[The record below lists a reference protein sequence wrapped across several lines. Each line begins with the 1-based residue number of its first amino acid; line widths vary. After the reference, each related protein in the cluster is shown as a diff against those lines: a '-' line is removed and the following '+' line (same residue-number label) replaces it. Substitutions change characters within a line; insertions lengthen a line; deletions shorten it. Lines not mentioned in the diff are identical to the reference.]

1 MSLFR
6 DRPFRATAAGHFA
19 VDLINSQRALI
30 LASWSGPFGLTNALI
45 GILSAAYTL
54 LGSTLQPAFGLLADR
69 IGARWVATL
78 GILWMALSFGL
89 AVLVPGRAAA
99 LLLLVLT
106 AVGSAAFHPAGTSEA
121 TERAKQHLVAK
132 VAYAASLFFLFGQ
145 MGLAVGPAFG
155 GVIVELQG
163 VSGLIVLL
171 LVVVPVGIYAGMR
184 IPSGGRDS
192 ASVRDALSSVGNW
205 RGFVPF
211 AAVIA
216 LRSWSAM
223 TMIAFIPKYY
233 NDLGYGPAA
242 FGIFAAMYMGGSAL
256 GGVGGGWLADR
267 TNKRMLVS
275 RTMMLAGIPLLLMVV
290 LGGGAW
296 GYLIVFLAG
305 GLIGMSHSPI
315 VVHAQG
321 MVPAYAGAAS
331 GAVLG
336 FTFASGAIGVLISGF
351 LADQFGFDMV
361 FTAAAGTVFLGGLL
375 ATTARSW
382 ATPSVSVEAA

>member
-1 MSLFR
+1 MSLFN

-30 LASWSGPFGLTNALI
+30 LATWSTPFGLSNSLI
-45 GILSAAYTL
+45 GILSTAYTL
-54 LGSTLQPAFGLLADR
+54 LGSTLQPVFGLLADR

-78 GILWMALSFGL
+78 GILWMALSFGM
-89 AVLVPGRAAA
+89 AVLVPGRVA

-106 AVGSAAFHPAGTSEA
+106 AIGSAAFHPAGTAEA
-121 TERAKQHLVAK
+121 TERARQHFIAK

-145 MGLAVGPAFG
+145 MGLAVGPALG

-171 LVVVPVGIYAGMR
+171 IVVVPVGIYAGFR
-184 IPSGGRDS
+184 IPSGGRRS
-192 ASVRDALSSVGNW
+192 ATVRDALSSLGDW
-205 RGFVPF
+205 RGFVHF
-211 AAVIA
+211 ATVIA

-233 NDLGYGPAA
+233 SDLGYRPAA
-242 FGIFAAMYMGGSAL
+242 FGIFAAMYMGGSAI
-256 GGVGGGWLADR
+256 GGVAGGWLADR
-267 TNKRMLVS
+267 SNKRVLVS
-275 RTMMLAGIPLLLMVV
+275 RTLILAGIPLLLMVV
-290 LGGGAW
+290 LGVSAW

-336 FTFASGAIGVLISGF
+336 FTFASGAIGILISGF
-351 LADQFGFDMV
+351 LADLFGFDVV
-361 FTAAAGTVFLGGLL
+361 FTVAAATVILSGLL
-375 ATTARSW
+375 AARAQSW
-382 ATPSVSVEAA
+382 ATTPAAAEPA